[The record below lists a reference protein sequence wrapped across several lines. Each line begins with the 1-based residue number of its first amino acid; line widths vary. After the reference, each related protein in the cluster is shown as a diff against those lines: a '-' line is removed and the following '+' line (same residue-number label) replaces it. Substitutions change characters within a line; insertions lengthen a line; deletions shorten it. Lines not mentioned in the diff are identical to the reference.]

1 MNRTYNI
8 NNNDL
13 TSNENLIILRN
24 QPPNLS
30 NDNIRYIINP
40 SQSQSLGNNFLNTE
54 NNIPNDNDIRR
65 IVREEFNILISSFK
79 SEVNNN
85 INNLDNKINIV
96 SKDCLNM
103 KNDLMNNN
111 NINNNKYNLDIE
123 NSLKEINQLIKGFVP
138 YNEFMQKN
146 KEILDQIAL
155 NKSNINLESKKG
167 NDISTKINSLN
178 NDYYNINQKIQELTV
193 SLDEIKNKLNNFND
207 NYNNEISVIK
217 QNNNKILTNEIK
229 LNDISN
235 KNNFIQKKLDEY
247 YKDLNDFKNNI
258 NILIN

>member
-1 MNRTYNI
+1 MYSTSNNQTTQRIYNLIDDIQAKLMRPKKSRKFMNRTYNI

-40 SQSQSLGNNFLNTE
+40 SQSQSLGNNVLTNE

-65 IVREEFNILISSFK
+65 IVREEFNLLMSSFQ

-85 INNLDNKINIV
+85 INNLDNKINVV

-103 KNDLMNNN
+103 KNDLMNKFNDYNINN

-123 NSLKEINQLIKGFVP
+123 NSLKEMNQLIKGFVP
-138 YNEFMQKN
+138 YDEFIQKN

-155 NKSNINLESKKG
+155 NKNSINLESKKG
-167 NDISTKINSLN
+167 NDISTKLN
-178 NDYYNINQKIQELTV
+178 NLNSETYNINQKIQELTV
-193 SLDEIKNKLNNFND
+193 SLDEIKLSL
-207 NYNNEISVIK
+207 I
-217 QNNNKILTNEIK
+217 ILTTIIITK
-229 LNDISN
+229 
-235 KNNFIQKKLDEY
+235 
-247 YKDLNDFKNNI
+247 
-258 NILIN
+258 